1 MSNSSLD
8 NDAEAEKRL
17 VRKMDLTVFPIL
29 FVVYMLSF
37 LDRINISNARIQGMT
52 QDLDLTGNRFNIAL
66 FVYFVPYILLEVPS
80 NMIIRKMRPSLY
92 LGGLMFCW
100 GIVNMCMGF
109 VKSYGALVGL
119 RFLLGVFEAGV
130 MPGVVYLISMYYK
143 RHELQIRMSFFF
155 SSTLF
160 GGAFGGL
167 LAYAIAHLGGRA
179 GMAAWR
185 WIFIIEGAIT
195 AVVSVGAAFLIVD
208 WPEQCKFL
216 SPEEL
221 ALLKKRLAAD
231 GGDIARMDTLNPYA
245 YKLIL
250 SDWKIWLSSFVY
262 MGIGITG
269 YSTTFF
275 MPTIL
280 KEFGWTAESAQV
292 HTIPVYVVSGA
303 GMLLAAWASDRLH
316 HRYGFI
322 MLGALLSTIGYGVLL
337 SQQQHYATLSSSTK
351 YGAVFLAAL
360 GGYIGTPIALAWLAN
375 NLSGHWKRA
384 FGSGIQITVGNVVGI
399 IASNIFVEHEAP
411 TYRTGYG
418 VALGLTWFGA
428 LTATVLALLL
438 WRENRLRRDGKRDGR
453 IATGTPKEEI
463 DNMGD
468 YHPAFRFTI

>member
-1 MSNSSLD
+1 
-8 NDAEAEKRL
+8 
-17 VRKMDLTVFPIL
+17 
-29 FVVYMLSF
+29 
-37 LDRINISNARIQGMT
+37 
-52 QDLDLTGNRFNIAL
+52 
-66 FVYFVPYILLEVPS
+66 
-80 NMIIRKMRPSLY
+80 
-92 LGGLMFCW
+92 
-100 GIVNMCMGF
+100 
-109 VKSYGALVGL
+109 
-119 RFLLGVFEAGV
+119 
-130 MPGVVYLISMYYK
+130 
-143 RHELQIRMSFFF
+143 
-155 SSTLF
+155 
-160 GGAFGGL
+160 
-167 LAYAIAHLGGRA
+167 
-179 GMAAWR
+179 MAAWR

-221 ALLKKRLAAD
+221 VLLKKRLAAD

-262 MGIGITG
+262 VSVHTYIHTNYLLTFAYTPTYLPSHLFTCPSNSYFNRAPTNHSGKCTQMGIGITG